1 MKKTSSHVQIGLL
14 RQQKANFKKKSQLS
28 IQAVPKKKQNKIKK
42 KMDLVR
48 SLSVLRSR
56 GPASCWQER
65 CLSLYSCTLP
75 RCIPIHC
82 TAPYFCK
89 GICIVFTNAMVRVKI
104 IKIIIIIMVVMSLLV
119 LLFSPPSAFRSIA
132 LHRTLARYF
141 FFHIFLGLMTF
152 QGTDLKILYGT

>member
-1 MKKTSSHVQIGLL
+1 MKKTSSHLPIGLL
-14 RQQKANFKKKSQLS
+14 RQKKANSGKKSQLS
-28 IQAVPKKKQNKIKK
+28 IEAVPKKKQNKTKK
-42 KMDLVR
+42 NNGFRLQPF
-48 SLSVLRSR
+48 SFEEQ

-89 GICIVFTNAMVRVKI
+89 GICIVFTNTMVKI
-104 IKIIIIIMVVMSLLV
+104 IKIIMIIMVVMSLLV
-119 LLFSPPSAFRSIA
+119 LLYSPFSAFRSIA
-132 LHRTLARYF
+132 PHRTLARYF